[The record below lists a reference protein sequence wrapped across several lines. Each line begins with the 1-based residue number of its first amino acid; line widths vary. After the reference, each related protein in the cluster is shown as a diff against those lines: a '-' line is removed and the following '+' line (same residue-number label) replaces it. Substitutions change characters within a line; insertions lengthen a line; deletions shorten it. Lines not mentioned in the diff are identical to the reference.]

1 MKYLVSLLLVW
12 MYLIIYTL
20 VQHSTARVCIYTH
33 TSTCTCTPQERDVS
47 ISAITP
53 IPNPPNHI
61 YHNVRYVHQG
71 PHNCALRKMVETRF
85 AIFKT
90 LQSFS
95 SSQLMVTWLAPPDT
109 CEDHCCCGF
118 VRKELKCFL
127 VLNNQKENKKVNKN
141 TERKERNRKKA
152 LRVSFLSGFV
162 LHVKYCVII
171 DNCVLCA
178 CWKFRYRWCLYE
190 QRKKKRKTDR
200 TTKKKNER
208 EKKRNEGWREDLSWT
223 ANSHVQGNRKGRN
236 LLRVWQSEFHF
247 LINGDLSRHFKQ

>member
-20 VQHSTARVCIYTH
+20 VQHSTARVYIYTH
-33 TSTCTCTPQERDVS
+33 TQVRARPRLKWERDDVS

-127 VLNNQKENKKVNKN
+127 VLNNQKENKKGKQKHR
-141 TERKERNRKKA
+141 TEGKK
-152 LRVSFLSGFV
+152 SEKSTTCFLS
-162 LHVKYCVII
+162 
-171 DNCVLCA
+171 
-178 CWKFRYRWCLYE
+178 
-190 QRKKKRKTDR
+190 
-200 TTKKKNER
+200 
-208 EKKRNEGWREDLSWT
+208 
-223 ANSHVQGNRKGRN
+223 
-236 LLRVWQSEFHF
+236 
-247 LINGDLSRHFKQ
+247 